1 MQLLHHSVRYFAS
14 VVHKNLI
21 TLKFPLSILWFSIIV
36 REISLQEAQ
45 IICLPI
51 LKQIFFFES
60 DLFYYL
66 TSAPPEMFSA
76 MLITGHP
83 YGSNRSVGIGSG
95 SNPFLSC
102 QLTHIYICIFR
113 LVASFS
119 MFVQLVALLS
129 IFFTV
134 NIICLQKTKGNLSKK
149 NEIFQLQTGRCF
161 KVQIFLIPSVPHTD
175 QLAGFFTEAHQQ
187 GVEWHTMCSCWLYT
201 RNSVE
206 RNAAS
211 YTANTEH
218 L

>member
-1 MQLLHHSVRYFAS
+1 MPTNSQAD
-14 VVHKNLI
+14 
-21 TLKFPLSILWFSIIV
+21 
-36 REISLQEAQ
+36 
-45 IICLPI
+45 
-51 LKQIFFFES
+51 FFFES